1 MQQSSDTQL
10 KPMRDLLEKLDPS
23 TIEYTAM
30 SNTIKLYE
38 HQEAKIM
45 IHDSLVYTAP
55 KNFYAMFLDE
65 LATEQK
71 LRKENNK
78 IYLWWQYA
86 IFTVVGSFVLYLVYD
101 IVTWSPK

>member
-10 KPMRDLLEKLDPS
+10 NSMRELRDKLDPS
-23 TIEYTAM
+23 TVEYAAM
-30 SNTIKLYE
+30 DRAIKLYE

-45 IHDSLVYTAP
+45 IHDSLVYQAP

-65 LATEQK
+65 LATEQN

-86 IFTVVGSFVLYLVYD
+86 IFTVVGLFVLYLVYD
-101 IVTWSPK
+101 VVTWSPK